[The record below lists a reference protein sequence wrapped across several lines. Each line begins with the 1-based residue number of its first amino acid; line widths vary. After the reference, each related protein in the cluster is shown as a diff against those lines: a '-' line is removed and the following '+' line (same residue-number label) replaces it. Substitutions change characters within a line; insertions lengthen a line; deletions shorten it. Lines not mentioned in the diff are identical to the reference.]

1 MKCYVICAC
10 WWCCLHGEKET
21 HYSMCYFKD
30 PKRQNCREKYSV
42 ELLMLKISYTDVILI
57 VSEGSYLSALLNR
70 TNFSYNQP

>member
-1 MKCYVICAC
+1 
-10 WWCCLHGEKET
+10 
-21 HYSMCYFKD
+21 MCYFKD
-30 PKRQNCREKYSV
+30 PKRQNCRENYSV